1 MNQMGGMNVGKL
13 MKQAQQMQKQMAK
26 TQEELKER
34 VVEAT
39 AGGGMVTVKVN
50 GAQEVLD
57 ISIDPQVV
65 DPEDKDLLEDMV
77 TAAVN
82 EGMKKAKELADA
94 EMAKVTGGMNLP
106 GMF

>member
-13 MKQAQQMQKQMAK
+13 MKQAQQMQKQMAQ

-50 GAQEVLD
+50 GAQELLD
-57 ISIDPQVV
+57 ITIDTQVV